1 MQQYEAAIQD
11 YNEAIRL
18 NPKYS
23 VAYYNRG
30 LAKLLL
36 GRIDEARS
44 DLQTALR
51 LAKEEGNEKLVT
63 AITDALRQID
73 HPETK

>member
-1 MQQYEAAIQD
+1 
-11 YNEAIRL
+11 
-18 NPKYS
+18 
-23 VAYYNRG
+23 
-30 LAKLLL
+30 L

-63 AITDALRQID
+63 AITDALRLID
-73 HPETK
+73 NPETK